1 MNLENYIRDIL
12 DFPKPGIVFKD
23 ITPLLKDPKAFN
35 ETLRVMEEHLKED
48 TFDYIL
54 GVEAR
59 GFIFAA
65 ALSARMNKGMIP
77 VRKPGKLPAETYRKD
92 YTLEYGTAGLEI
104 HKDAINKGDKVLI
117 VDDLLATGGTVEA
130 VALMI
135 EEMGGSVE
143 NMLFLIELDFLNPRE
158 KLSGYTIDSLIHY

>member
-23 ITPLLKDPKAFN
+23 ITPLLKDPKAF
-35 ETLRVMEEHLKED
+35 EHALSVMEEHLKND
-48 TFDYIL
+48 QFDYIL

-59 GFIFAA
+59 GFIFAS
-65 ALSARMNKGMIP
+65 ALAARMHKGMIP
-77 VRKPGKLPAETYRKD
+77 VRKPGKLPAQTYRKD

-104 HKDAINKGDKVLI
+104 HQDAISKGDRVLI

-135 EEMGGSVE
+135 EEMGGIVE
-143 NMLFLIELDFLNPRE
+143 KMLFLIELDFLNPRD
-158 KLSGYTIDSLIHY
+158 KLAGYKIDSLIHY

>member
-23 ITPLLKDPKAFN
+23 ITPLLKDPKAFDAS
-35 ETLRVMEEHLKED
+35 LSIMEDRLKD
-48 TFDYIL
+48 NQFDYIL

-65 ALSARMNKGMIP
+65 ALAARMSKGMIP
-77 VRKPGKLPAETYRKD
+77 VRKPGKLPAETHRRD

-104 HKDAINKGDKVLI
+104 HKDAIDKGDRVLI
-117 VDDLLATGGTVEA
+117 IDDLLATGGTVEA

-135 EEMGGSVE
+135 EEMGGIVE
-143 NMLFLIELDFLNPRE
+143 KMLFLIELDFLNPRE
-158 KLSGYTIDSLIHY
+158 KLRRYNIESLIHY

>member
-23 ITPLLKDPKAFN
+23 ITPLLKDPKAFDAS
-35 ETLRVMEEHLKED
+35 LSIMEDHLKD
-48 TFDYIL
+48 NQFDYIL

-65 ALSARMNKGMIP
+65 ALAARMSKGMIP
-77 VRKPGKLPAETYRKD
+77 VRKPGKLPAETHRRD

-104 HKDAINKGDKVLI
+104 HKDAIDKGDRVLI
-117 VDDLLATGGTVEA
+117 IDDLLATGGTVEA

-135 EEMGGSVE
+135 EEMGGIVE
-143 NMLFLIELDFLNPRE
+143 KMLFLIELDFLNPRE
-158 KLSGYTIDSLIHY
+158 KLRGYNIESLIHY